1 VFLKGPDVV
10 PGLEPTYETL
20 LLLLA
25 ASITLSPPHDHCA
38 SNVPLLNTS
47 EEIRWPIGEKKSD
60 LWLPVERQKTTHNKL
75 FKAWV
80 LMAVRR
86 QPRTIR
92 SSASR
97 QVERFE
103 LSKDCLVFV
112 VSRLLSF
119 IRTQALKRRS
129 RSRSSVLTLLS
140 LQSRIRTCDR
150 SNSSSRLSLGS
161 RFG

>member
-47 EEIRWPIGEKKSD
+47 EEKSD